1 MTGSNRLIDYILLR
15 PLPLDQLGMSK
26 FKPFSEAMI
35 SEVERK
41 LKSPMNSFCKRL
53 LLNTPTLAS
62 GHGRSVQLLIQS
74 TQKHITPMWRKIEI
88 SLSTNDVMTVLS
100 NLADLPFSKYISV
113 PQSSSERGLVYLPLL
128 LNVNNNSEFRSEDA
142 GRESWVHT

>member
-1 MTGSNRLIDYILLR
+1 
-15 PLPLDQLGMSK
+15 MSE
-26 FKPFSEAMI
+26 FKPFAEAMI
-35 SEVERK
+35 SDVERK
-41 LKSPMNSFCKRL
+41 MKSPMNSFCKRL

-74 TQKHITPMWRKIEI
+74 TQNHITPMWRKIEI

-128 LNVNNNSEFRSEDA
+128 LNVNNNTEFRRMLE
-142 GRESWVHT
+142 GNRGFIYIKKMMMIVLK